1 MHPVRG
7 VGQALDAV
15 EVGPALGPAASY
27 LEEVS
32 SSATARSRRAE
43 ASSEGATNTRTPS
56 ACICGYCPP
65 ASSAETA
72 ALTPRLRSMPAISS
86 ASVRLATTATDTV
99 APSTI
104 ATPLLLV
111 LPLGCSWLHGR
122 TLADPWHSWKTS
134 AGTSRRSLRG
144 FALQGPVWPIRRASM
159 GRWGWKPSGSK
170 PRCRRQ
176 ASAVGLFRNAHPQGE
191 VGAELPALPPRPAS
205 RPNSAPAWSALSAML
220 FRQHAAP
227 AIVRTAVPG
236 IAMAC
241 VPDPD
246 GMINGPATEPLKV

>member
-65 ASSAETA
+65 ASSADTA

-111 LPLGCSWLHGR
+111 LPLGRSWQHGR
-122 TLADPWHSWKTS
+122 TLAGPWHPWRRRRPART
-134 AGTSRRSLRG
+134 AGR
-144 FALQGPVWPIRRASM
+144 IRRLA
-159 GRWGWKPSGSK
+159 
-170 PRCRRQ
+170 Q
-176 ASAVGLFRNAHPQGE
+176 FRNAGPLGWGRR
-191 VGAELPALPPRPAS
+191 GAARSAGARWTSWATTSNRRVLAAS
-205 RPNSAPAWSALSAML
+205 
-220 FRQHAAP
+220 
-227 AIVRTAVPG
+227 VAV
-236 IAMAC
+236 AR
-241 VPDPD
+241 
-246 GMINGPATEPLKV
+246 

>member
-65 ASSAETA
+65 ASSADTA

-176 ASAVGLFRNAHPQGE
+176 AAALATRTAGRLRLLAYSGTPILKVRSARNCPLCHPGQLLARTAHQLGRRCRPCSF
-191 VGAELPALPPRPAS
+191 VSMLRRPSSAPPSRELPWR
-205 RPNSAPAWSALSAML
+205 
-220 FRQHAAP
+220 
-227 AIVRTAVPG
+227 
-236 IAMAC
+236 AC
-241 VPDPD
+241 LTLT
-246 GMINGPATEPLKV
+246 G